1 MTTKKLTIRQ
11 KLLVAGTLF
20 GMFFGAGNLIF
31 PPFLGALAGDATLP
45 AMSGFAV
52 TAVLFPIL
60 GVAAVARSGGLT
72 ALGNRVHP
80 AFAFLFTLLIY
91 LSIGPCLAIPRTAG
105 TSFEMAIAPLFAGEG
120 ALSGTIMGFEAHAV
134 AQAAY
139 SVFFFLL
146 AFTIALN
153 PEKLTQRLGKILS
166 PTLLT
171 LIAVLFIAATQMR
184 PLLESMATT
193 RVSNTVTRIVSEA
206 VYEAIEKGELQYD
219 GLVSFEKDTEGH
231 ITAVQSNMAA
241 FNHLQAEILDTVL
254 TRISQVPT
262 GDLSIPIGSLT
273 GSTLLAGRGPRIT
286 VRMESVGS
294 SEANFRNAFTSAGI
308 NQTKHQ
314 IILTVDVSVSVLLPG
329 FRTATKVSNSFIVAE
344 TVIVGTVP
352 DTYTYFSTDPDTYE
366 EDLKDYI
373 LNNS

>member
-1 MTTKKLTIRQ
+1 MAMIWRGFYFYRRRMDRRRVLR
-11 KLLVAGTLF
+11 
-20 GMFFGAGNLIF
+20 
-31 PPFLGALAGDATLP
+31 ALA
-45 AMSGFAV
+45 
-52 TAVLFPIL
+52 
-60 GVAAVARSGGLT
+60 
-72 ALGNRVHP
+72 
-80 AFAFLFTLLIY
+80 
-91 LSIGPCLAIPRTAG
+91 
-105 TSFEMAIAPLFAGEG
+105 
-120 ALSGTIMGFEAHAV
+120 
-134 AQAAY
+134 
-139 SVFFFLL
+139 FLL
-146 AFTIALN
+146 MALA
-153 PEKLTQRLGKILS
+153 LT
-166 PTLLT
+166 
-171 LIAVLFIAATQMR
+171 VLFIAATQMR

-273 GSTLLAGRGPRIT
+273 GSTLLAGRGPRGFHPHGDAGRGPRIT

>member
-1 MTTKKLTIRQ
+1 MIWRGFYFYRRRMDRRRVLRALLFLTMV
-11 KLLVAGTLF
+11 LALTVA
-20 GMFFGAGNLIF
+20 
-31 PPFLGALAGDATLP
+31 
-45 AMSGFAV
+45 
-52 TAVLFPIL
+52 
-60 GVAAVARSGGLT
+60 
-72 ALGNRVHP
+72 
-80 AFAFLFTLLIY
+80 
-91 LSIGPCLAIPRTAG
+91 
-105 TSFEMAIAPLFAGEG
+105 
-120 ALSGTIMGFEAHAV
+120 
-134 AQAAY
+134 
-139 SVFFFLL
+139 
-146 AFTIALN
+146 
-153 PEKLTQRLGKILS
+153 
-166 PTLLT
+166 
-171 LIAVLFIAATQMR
+171 FIAATQMR

-219 GLVSFEKDTEGH
+219 GLVAFEKDTEGH
-231 ITAVQSNMAA
+231 ITAVRSNMAA

-273 GSTLLAGRGPRIT
+273 GSALLAGRGPRIS

-308 NQTKHQ
+308 NQ
-314 IILTVDVSVSVLLPG
+314 IILTVDVSVSILLPG

>member
-1 MTTKKLTIRQ
+1 MDRRRVLR
-11 KLLVAGTLF
+11 
-20 GMFFGAGNLIF
+20 
-31 PPFLGALAGDATLP
+31 ALA
-45 AMSGFAV
+45 
-52 TAVLFPIL
+52 
-60 GVAAVARSGGLT
+60 
-72 ALGNRVHP
+72 
-80 AFAFLFTLLIY
+80 
-91 LSIGPCLAIPRTAG
+91 
-105 TSFEMAIAPLFAGEG
+105 
-120 ALSGTIMGFEAHAV
+120 
-134 AQAAY
+134 
-139 SVFFFLL
+139 FLL
-146 AFTIALN
+146 MALA
-153 PEKLTQRLGKILS
+153 LT
-166 PTLLT
+166 
-171 LIAVLFIAATQMR
+171 VLFIAATQMR

-314 IILTVDVSVSVLLPG
+314 ILLDVTVQMSILLPG
-329 FRTATKVSNSFIVAE
+329 FRTSTQVSNEITVAE
-344 TVIVGTVP
+344 TIIIGSVP
-352 DTYTYFSTDPDTYE
+352 DTYTYFSTTPE
-366 EDLKDYI
+366 ETEQYAEDYI
-373 LNNS
+373 LNNG